1 MEKVLEVCCAD
12 IASVRAAALANAP
25 RIELCSV
32 LAVGGVTP
40 STGTLAIAREIYS
53 GAINVLI
60 RHREGDFIYND
71 TEKEVMLADIEAVA
85 GKADGVVVGALDADG
100 NIDLDF
106 ASQAVSK
113 AKSLGLSI
121 TFHRAF
127 DDCKDQSEALEQLI
141 ALGYDRILTSG
152 GADNVCDGLDSLTA
166 LVRQAD
172 GRIIILPGGGVNT
185 SNAAMVTERSGATE
199 IHGSGRKAHPP
210 TLAIIRPCYHHIHH
224 QKYKPCLDD
233 SIYLSPSFCPRYRPT
248 LSP

>member
-12 IASVRAAALANAP
+12 IASVRAAALAKAP
-25 RIELCSV
+25 MIELCSV

-40 STGTLAIAREIYS
+40 SAGTLAIAREIYS

-199 IHGSGRKAHPP
+199 IHGSCRKDSQSSDP
-210 TLAIIRPCYHHIHH
+210 AIIT
-224 QKYKPCLDD
+224 
-233 SIYLSPSFCPRYRPT
+233 SIIKSINHA
-248 LSP
+248 

>member
-32 LAVGGVTP
+32 LGVGGVTP
-40 STGTLAIAREIYS
+40 SAGTLAIAREIYS

-106 ASQAVSK
+106 ASRAVSL
-113 AKSLGLSI
+113 AKDLGLSI

-127 DDCKDQSEALEQLI
+127 DDCKDQSEALGQLI

-152 GADNVCDGLDSLTA
+152 GADNVCDGLDSLAA

-172 GRIIILPGGGVNT
+172 GRIIILPGGGVNA
-185 SNAAMVTERSGATE
+185 SNAAMVTERSRATE
-199 IHGSGRKAHPP
+199 IHGSCRKDSQSSDP
-210 TLAIIRPCYHHIHH
+210 AIIT
-224 QKYKPCLDD
+224 
-233 SIYLSPSFCPRYRPT
+233 SIIKSINHA
-248 LSP
+248 

>member
-85 GKADGVVVGALDADG
+85 GKADAVVVGE
-100 NIDLDF
+100 LDF

-199 IHGSGRKAHPP
+199 IHGSCRKDSPSSDP
-210 TLAIIRPCYHHIHH
+210 AIIT
-224 QKYKPCLDD
+224 
-233 SIYLSPSFCPRYRPT
+233 SIIKSINHA
-248 LSP
+248 